1 MKQGEFI
8 IITKPEDMDKFFP
21 VGTKLQLPHMK
32 VEVVT
37 DPLAVFP
44 ACKGCPFDSWD
55 EEMSDYCLNAVC
67 RNMGEDGKAEFIKF
81 KKLEG

>member
-32 VEVVT
+32 VEVVV
-37 DPLAVFP
+37 DPLNRQ
-44 ACKGCPFDSWD
+44 ACKGCPFDD
-55 EEMSDYCLNAVC
+55 LGDYCLNAVC
-67 RNMGEDGKAEFIKF
+67 RKMGEDGKAEFIKF

>member
-8 IITKPEDMDKFFP
+8 IITKPEEMDEFFP

-32 VEVVT
+32 VEVVE
-37 DPLAVFP
+37 DPLHREM
-44 ACKGCPFDSWD
+44 CKGCPFDEKD
-55 EEMSDYCLNAVC
+55 EQMEDYCLHSVCSAV
-67 RNMGEDGKAEFIKF
+67 GKDGKQLYIKF